1 MKHLFHLISADVRRF
16 RLLLAVWLLIQIVDT
31 IFRGVRPALAP
42 EPRLQTA
49 VELLAMVLF
58 LTRWI
63 GMIVIVP
70 LVVQAHPLVGSDA
83 FWMTRPIPWR
93 ALLGSKVVLLWTT
106 IVAAP
111 ALCELALMLAS
122 RVPLAEIPFVTLQTI
137 LFHSLWLFIVMA
149 LSTTTRNLARFA
161 LVAGSVLVGFGL
173 LINIVIAVMIRNLP
187 DGPQLTA
194 MTPRSVSSPTPGV
207 VLLLLLIIA
216 AVLQILLQYR
226 MRSARAS
233 VSAGVGVVAVA
244 VLISILWPWEARPL
258 PVPEWVRQESAL
270 RLVAESQQSEF
281 GPLEDRST
289 WSRSDGWQM
298 GGVRLRLSGVEEG
311 WLATVRLADS
321 RLQFGDGT
329 TLTSIGNGYSSLVPF
344 AFVDDS
350 PWRVVMRQVLGVG
363 RVLEGP
369 QGQGRLVGE
378 TVPAIV
384 VRQADFKTHLGAAGT
399 YRGRFLVDLD
409 RVEVAGALPL
419 QPGAEFQERRR
430 RMVIEQV
437 VPRGQFAF
445 IRVRQFTAAT
455 MFDSASVPR
464 VSFFL
469 RNRDRGE
476 AVAGTGGVGIV
487 MSSALALPLLFGVS
501 GHSAGT
507 GTGFNLTSDLIRFPD
522 HGADAQAVDISAAWL
537 SRAEL
542 VLVHT
547 VHAGSATRTI
557 EVSGLEIAPAPPRLP
572 R

>member
-58 LTRWI
+58 LLRWI

-70 LVVQAHPLVGSDA
+70 LVVQTHPLVGSDA

-111 ALCELALMLAS
+111 ALCQVALMLAS
-122 RVPLAEIPFVTLQTI
+122 RVPLAEVPFVTLQTI

-149 LSTTTRNLARFA
+149 LSTVTRNLARFA
-161 LVAGSVLVGFGL
+161 LAAGSVLVGFGL
-173 LINIVIAVMIRNLP
+173 LINIVIAMMIRNLP

-194 MTPRSVSSPTPGV
+194 MTPRSVGSPTAGV

-216 AVLQILLQYR
+216 AVLQILMQYR

-233 VSAGVGVVAVA
+233 ISAGIAVVAVA

-258 PVPEWVRQESAL
+258 PVPEWVGQESAL
-270 RLVAESQQSEF
+270 RLVAESQQGEF

-289 WSRSDGWQM
+289 WSRADGWQI
-298 GGVRLRLSGVEEG
+298 GSVRFGLSGVEEG

-321 RLQFGDGT
+321 TLQFDDGT
-329 TLTSIGNGYSSLVPF
+329 TLASIGNGYSSFVPF

-350 PWRVVMRQVLGVG
+350 PRSVVMRQVLGVG

-369 QGQGRLVGE
+369 QGRLVGD

-384 VRQADFKTHLGAAGT
+384 VRQADFKTHLGATGT

-419 QPGAEFQERRR
+419 KPGAEFQERRR

-455 MFDSASVPR
+455 MFDSASLPR
-464 VSFFL
+464 VSFYL

-476 AVAGTGGVGIV
+476 AVAGTARDGIAV
-487 MSSALALPLLFGVS
+487 STGFALPLLFGVS
-501 GHSAGT
+501 SSSAGPE
-507 GTGFNLTSDLIRFPD
+507 TGFNLTSDLIRFPD
-522 HGADAQAVDISAAWL
+522 YGTDAQAVDVSAAWL

-547 VHAGSATRTI
+547 VEAGSVARTV
-557 EVSGLEIAPAPPRLP
+557 EVSALEIARAPPRLH